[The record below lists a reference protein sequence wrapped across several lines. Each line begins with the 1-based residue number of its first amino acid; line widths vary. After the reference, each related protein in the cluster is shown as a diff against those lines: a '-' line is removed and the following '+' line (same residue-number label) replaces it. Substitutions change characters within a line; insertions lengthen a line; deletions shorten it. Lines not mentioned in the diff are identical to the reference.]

1 MVDGESDLSLEKETS
16 IEARLTR
23 RVSFHS
29 GVNLVGNR
37 LFGPQPQTATYL
49 CLWEADL
56 GRVTGHTSPA
66 MLSTLQKV
74 GKTFALN
81 FTDKGNSPPPN
92 IELAV
97 DPDSELLLLTT
108 ALFRATKLTTPLLL
122 PLSPSHLLQG
132 LDRSRR
138 LHRLVS
144 CLSDQR
150 HSTLRLRLR
159 NQRSRH
165 GILQKHDE
173 RLSPSTRRSDPS
185 PSFNPEPQLVGG
197 LGSLPRPRS
206 RHVPLSD
213 GMARIR

>member
-1 MVDGESDLSLEKETS
+1 MLAPDESTPAREDAIMIDGESDLSLEKETS

-23 RVSFHS
+23 RGSFCS

-81 FTDKGNSPPPN
+81 FSDKGNSPPPN

-108 ALFRATKLTTPLLL
+108 APFRARKLNATSLLSLCQSPFSRSRSEPLTSPFGL
-122 PLSPSHLLQG
+122 PL
-132 LDRSRR
+132 
-138 LHRLVS
+138 
-144 CLSDQR
+144 
-150 HSTLRLRLR
+150 
-159 NQRSRH
+159 QRSTSFYPQASSSKPT
-165 GILQKHDE
+165 I
-173 RLSPSTRRSDPS
+173 SPR
-185 PSFNPEPQLVGG
+185 NPTEV
-197 LGSLPRPRS
+197 
-206 RHVPLSD
+206 
-213 GMARIR
+213 